1 MAEGTGMG
9 GDYMNSFRDPNKSYR
24 YTETGYD
31 NATNPAPKG
40 PSKTKLLIIKIK
52 SWFNKDIIFYKQNI
66 KIKIYFNNYKIVQK
80 FILNDW

>member
-52 SWFNKDIIFYKQNI
+52 S
-66 KIKIYFNNYKIVQK
+66 
-80 FILNDW
+80 